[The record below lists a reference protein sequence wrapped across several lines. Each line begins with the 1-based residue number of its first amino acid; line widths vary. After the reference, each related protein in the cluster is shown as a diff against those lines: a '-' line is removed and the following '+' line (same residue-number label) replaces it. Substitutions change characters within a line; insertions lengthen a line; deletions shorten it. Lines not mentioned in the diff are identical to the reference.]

1 MPRTNLHPDYVTEE
15 EMKKAAAKCEDMDTA
30 MLIRLLFYSGA
41 RVSEIL
47 LLTPRD
53 IDFEKGVLKLRA
65 LKRKDLA
72 WKLVPVPTIRDE
84 LQAFCSGKRYDKPL
98 FNISRQV
105 AYNHIRQAFLR
116 IGIRNVYPH
125 LLRDSLATNWVLR
138 GGDIHR
144 LSRML
149 GHKSIKMTQDRYLKY
164 SSDDIREEAEKVFH
178 ST

>member
-1 MPRTNLHPDYVTEE
+1 MPRTNVHPDYVTEE

-72 WKLVPVPTIRDE
+72 WKLVPVPTIKDE
-84 LQAFCSGKRYDKPL
+84 LQAFCSGKRYNKPL